1 MINCQSIRNKKSE
14 LRECAEY
21 IKPDIIIACESW
33 LSSEHKNAEIFAD
46 GLKDESIEGI
56 DDRALS
62 FCMTLNR
69 FEILNSYESYVKLS
83 TFWVLHLQHIHDT
96 SDRWSKFIL
105 ASVISRQLEWYQ
117 ILHSS
122 QHIAL

>member
-1 MINCQSIRNKKSE
+1 MLFVVSILSDSDVLFEDASVVE
-14 LRECAEY
+14 LSCL
-21 IKPDIIIACESW
+21 CFG
-33 LSSEHKNAEIFAD
+33 LLNAD

>member
-1 MINCQSIRNKKSE
+1 LFDNRLGISLRFCVRLIAMTHIRLLSPV
-14 LRECAEY
+14 LCA
-21 IKPDIIIACESW
+21 
-33 LSSEHKNAEIFAD
+33 N

-96 SDRWSKFIL
+96 SDRWSKFDTL
-105 ASVISRQLEWYQ
+105 LQR
-117 ILHSS
+117 
-122 QHIAL
+122 HICL